1 MRVRCVAWLLV
12 FIIVGV
18 SLDSLPDPPAI
29 KSHAGDSQIIL
40 SPYNHGHVT
49 RHSLPLCSYIHV
61 SRNNVG
67 WVPIWQ
73 HFDTNGPFSPLTP
86 AHHSSDSSPPVSS
99 HS

>member
-1 MRVRCVAWLLV
+1 MKARCVAWLLV
-12 FIIVGV
+12 FIVVGV

-29 KSHAGDSQIIL
+29 KSHPGDSQIIL
-40 SPYNHGHVT
+40 SPYSHGHVT

-67 WVPIWQ
+67 WVPIGQ

-99 HS
+99 QG

>member
-1 MRVRCVAWLLV
+1 MKARCVAWLLV

-29 KSHAGDSQIIL
+29 KSHAGDSQIL
-40 SPYNHGHVT
+40 SPYNHGHAT
-49 RHSLPLCSYIHV
+49 SHALPLDSYIHV
-61 SRNNVG
+61 SRYNVG
-67 WVPIWQ
+67 WVSIRQ
-73 HFDTNGPFSPLTP
+73 QLDTNGSFSPLTP

>member
-12 FIIVGV
+12 LIIVGV

-29 KSHAGDSQIIL
+29 KSHTGDSQIIL

-49 RHSLPLCSYIHV
+49 RHSLPLCSCIHV
-61 SRNNVG
+61 SRNNVR
-67 WVPIWQ
+67 WVSIRQ
-73 HFDTNGPFSPLTP
+73 HFDSNGPFSPLIP

-99 HS
+99 HV